1 MDISGHIGYNY
12 RIGVHI
18 KFICKI
24 SSVILKRPEGPIP
37 GNDVIMDPIYQSI
50 PRENINQYVKIQDV
64 IEYVM

>member
-24 SSVILKRPEGPIP
+24 SSVILKRPEGTIP

-50 PRENINQYVKIQDV
+50 PL
-64 IEYVM
+64 